1 MKITKTTFDMK
12 IGCPNCNNPD
22 KVITKIEIE
31 DKGTLFLCSNCVRE
45 LTKELTS
52 NSYLNNDS
60 YESEIK

>member
-1 MKITKTTFDMK
+1 ME

-31 DKGTLFLCSNCVRE
+31 DKGTLFLCSKCIRE